1 MTPMCARADAL
12 PTDWWYPTDWVL
24 KDGGDWMEGQEAERR
39 RRGSIE
45 EESSDEKRSREVGG
59 DAKVRE

>member
-1 MTPMCARADAL
+1 MQTENDTNECARADAL
-12 PTDWWYPTDWVL
+12 PTDWVL
-24 KDGGDWMEGQEAERR
+24 KDGGDWMEGREAERR

-45 EESSDEKRSREVGG
+45 EEASDEKRSREVGG

>member
-1 MTPMCARADAL
+1 
-12 PTDWWYPTDWVL
+12 
-24 KDGGDWMEGQEAERR
+24 MEGQEAERR